1 VNRFCRIVC
10 TWLLTWPADS
20 GLAPLPVE
28 YELLPETE
36 SLEMLSNDL
45 LDANLIFAVLDLK
58 LYAQICRSSVHGAER

>member
-1 VNRFCRIVC
+1 M
-10 TWLLTWPADS
+10 
-20 GLAPLPVE
+20 E
-28 YELLPETE
+28 HELVAEAE